1 MMISDYL
8 LIGKENAQTAAQL
21 AEMLELPNVRTVSKM
36 VERERRLGIPICASN
51 DPAKPGYYL
60 TDRADVW
67 ARYVKSLSGRE
78 HEVARTLNA
87 CVDTLD
93 KLTGQERVEGW

>member
-8 LIGKENAQTAAQL
+8 LTGKENAQTAVQL
-21 AEMLELPNVRTVSKM
+21 AEMLELPNIRTVSKM

-51 DPAKPGYYL
+51 DPVKPGYYL

-78 HEVARTLNA
+78 REVARTLNA